1 MTQGWRAWPSPGAP
15 AAPGAPPPRRDESP
29 HTLHQTPARLRH
41 RPRHGSSAHPA
52 TAPAQPSATSTEPPP
67 SPPRPWGRGAPRDTG
82 VGQPCPPR
90 HPGQGFGVPVPGWR
104 GPPAAP
110 PLSDSPRC
118 RQLPARPHGRGT
130 RLAATSSAC
139 SRAAEPGRPPTPG
152 MARVGEAPPQIWGY
166 GSHPHRG
173 GLSCAAEGPPGRRPW
188 RVAKA
193 QGLLSARPAAR
204 AEAKDRRDGRAVA
217 AGPDPGG
224 IPAPSHGF
232 RPCLLLWVP
241 GRAPGRAVNDPPCP
255 ARSGGQCHPGLPAGS
270 CRSVRQ
276 SPSATCPRGC
286 PRCFPELGL
295 PVTPSR
301 PAHGSGPRDGVW
313 GP

>member
-15 AAPGAPPPRRDESP
+15 AAPGAPPPRRDEP
-29 HTLHQTPARLRH
+29 PLHQTPAGLRH
-41 RPRHGSSAHPA
+41 RPRHSSSTHLA
-52 TAPAQPSATSTEPPP
+52 TALAQPSATSPEPPP

-82 VGQPCPPR
+82 VGQPCPTC
-90 HPGQGFGVPVPGWR
+90 HPGRGFGVPVSGWR
-104 GPPAAP
+104 GLPAAP
-110 PLSDSPRC
+110 RLSDSPRC

-139 SRAAEPGRPPTPG
+139 SRATEPRRPPLRARPG
-152 MARVGEAPPQIWGY
+152 WGKPPPNLGVQL
-166 GSHPHRG
+166 SPHHG
-173 GLSCAAEGPPGRRPW
+173 DLSFAAEGPPGRRPW

-204 AEAKDRRDGRAVA
+204 VEAKDRRDGRAVA

-232 RPCLLLWVP
+232 WLCLLLRVP
-241 GRAPGRAVNDPPCP
+241 GRAPGRAVNDPSCP
-255 ARSGGQCHPGLPAGS
+255 ARSGGQCHRGLPAGS
-270 CRSVRQ
+270 CRDVRQ
-276 SPSATCPRGC
+276 SPSAACPRGC
-286 PRCFPELGL
+286 PGDPRAGAAGHPL
-295 PVTPSR
+295 PASTPLCPQGR
-301 PAHGSGPRDGVW
+301 GW